1 MEPLMTLSQ
10 LLKEIFRGD
19 IQYRGEQYLKK
30 EQVTLPRITADDI
43 YGLVVDG
50 REYQTHLHRD
60 QNELRLFC
68 SCRPDS
74 TQDVLC
80 KHVWGT
86 ILAVDQARI
95 LPSSIKPGYVPPF
108 AVSSDGFSPTDIDWD
123 DDDLDDM
130 PPGGGRRLQTAV
142 SNAAPVAAQRLRAWD
157 EQLLKLRENLHS
169 QDAARASDIRE
180 REVLYEIDV
189 TLSREQGLLVVE
201 TSQRQRRGNGEWGK
215 LKALRVRPQNLDEFA
230 GEDRRIL
237 SCLCGGSQ
245 DRQPWMGGGDAGTA
259 HRYQLPV
266 PLAELLLPQLCA
278 TGRLHYRHRS
288 DDQTLQPLRWDDG
301 PPWELGL
308 SIREQQEENWQLHGE
323 LVRQGERLPL
333 PDTILVLPGGFVFTD
348 SSVARLRDQGAFSWV
363 TLLRRPEP
371 LSIPDGE
378 EEEFVDRLL
387 DMPALPR
394 LELPSHLKLEEIRCT
409 PIPHLVL
416 YSPRGVRWQKERL
429 HGEIHFEYRG
439 EMIRSSS
446 PQGALVQRKQGFYIA
461 RDQQIEE
468 EFWTHID
475 KAGFNRVPDPAK
487 VRWDV
492 EISPRD
498 LGGAVRSLI
507 PHGWIVRAEGKQ
519 ILEPGTLQFQV
530 RSHIDWFELHAQVDF
545 GGQRVPFPELLAALA
560 RGESTVRL
568 EDGSLGLLPEEWF
581 QQYGM
586 LAGLGIAEEDHVRFT
601 RNQVGILDALLA
613 AQPNVDFD
621 LTFRE
626 LRDRLQNF
634 SGIAMLDEPPGFGG
648 KLREYQREGVGW
660 LSFLREFDFGGCLAD
675 DMGLGK
681 TIQMLA
687 LLQDHYRNLKDHKPS
702 LVIVPK
708 SLIFNWQK
716 ESQTFTPNLR
726 VLEYTGLERA
736 KLRDDFGKA
745 DLILTTYGTLRR
757 DVLLLR
763 ELDFEYIV
771 LDEAQ
776 AIKNAR
782 SQVAKAV
789 RLLRARHRLA
799 LSGTPIENHLGDL
812 WSIFEFLNPG
822 MLGRASL
829 FKSDSD
835 FNSPETRTVLS
846 KALRPFILRRSKTQ
860 VANELPEK
868 VEQTIFCRMGEK
880 QTQLY
885 EELRDH
891 YRQSLLGMIKRD
903 GIAKSKIH
911 VLEALLRLRQA
922 CCHPGLLDKS
932 HEDESS
938 AKLDVLLFH
947 LEELLS
953 EGHKALVFSQFTSM
967 LSIVR
972 KHLEKKG
979 IVYEYLDG
987 QTRKRKEHVDRFQT
1001 DPDCGVFLIS
1011 LKAGGLG
1018 LNLTAADYVFI
1029 LDPWWNPAVEAQA
1042 IDRAHRIGQERHVF
1056 AYRLICR
1063 DSVEEKIAS
1072 LQEHKKDLAEAI
1084 LQADNNLLKDLTA
1097 EDLTMLFS

>member
-1 MEPLMTLSQ
+1 MTLSQ
-10 LLKEIFRGD
+10 LLKEMFRGD
-19 IQYRGEQYLKK
+19 IQFRGEQYVKK
-30 EQVTLPRITADDI
+30 EQVTLSRIAPEDI
-43 YGLVVDG
+43 HGLVADG

-60 QNELRLFC
+60 DNELRMYC

-74 TQDVLC
+74 RTDVLC

-86 ILAVDQARI
+86 ILAVDNARI
-95 LPSSIKPGYVPPF
+95 LPASIKPGYLPPF
-108 AVSSDGFSPTDIDWD
+108 AVASDGFNASEIDWD
-123 DDDLDDM
+123 DDDVDF
-130 PPGGGRRLQTAV
+130 PPAGNQRYQLPAARAV
-142 SNAAPVAAQRLRAWD
+142 AAPTLRIWD
-157 EQLLKLRENLHS
+157 EQLLKLRETLH
-169 QDAARASDIRE
+169 AKENTRPTETRE
-180 REVLYEIDV
+180 REVRYEIDIA
-189 TLSREQGLLVVE
+189 LSREQGQLVVE
-201 TSQRQRRGNGEWGK
+201 TSQRQRRGNGDWGK
-215 LKALRVRPQNLDEFA
+215 LKVLRVRAQNLDEFD
-230 GEDRRIL
+230 GDDRRIL
-237 SCLCGGSQ
+237 SCLCGGGL
-245 DRQPWMGGGDAGTA
+245 DRAPWMGGGDAGTP
-259 HRYQLPV
+259 HRYQLP
-266 PLAELLLPQLCA
+266 PALAELLLPQLCA
-278 TGRLHYRHRS
+278 SGRLHFRHKT
-288 DDQTLQPLRWDDG
+288 DDEKLTPLEWDAGD
-301 PPWELGL
+301 PWELGL
-308 SIREQQEENWQLHGE
+308 AIAENAEQKEWQLTGDLIRHGE
-323 LVRQGERLPL
+323 KLPL
-333 PDTILVLPGGFVFTD
+333 ADTMLVLPGGFVFTEK
-348 SSVARLRDQGAFSWV
+348 SVSRFRDRGSFDWV

-371 LSIPDGE
+371 LAIPDGE
-378 EEEFVDRLL
+378 EVEFVDRLL
-387 DMPALPR
+387 DMPALPK
-394 LELPSHLKLEEIRCT
+394 LELPAHLKLQEIT
-409 PIPHLVL
+409 SPPTPHLVL

-429 HGEIHFEYRG
+429 HGEVHFEYRG

-446 PQGALVQRKQGFYIA
+446 PQGALVQREQGYYIA
-461 RDQQIEE
+461 RDREAE
-468 EFWTHID
+468 DRFWGQVES
-475 KAGFNRVPDPAK
+475 AGFRRAADPDK

-492 EISPRD
+492 EIAPKE
-498 LGGAVRSLI
+498 LGPAVRHLI
-507 PHGWIVRAEGKQ
+507 PFGWMVRAEGKQ
-519 ILEPGTLQFQV
+519 ILEPGNLQFQV

-568 EDGSLGLLPEEWF
+568 EDGSLGLLPAEWF

-586 LAGLGIAEEDHVRFT
+586 LANLGIAEDDHVRFT

-613 AQPNVDFD
+613 AQSNVDFD

-634 SGIAMLDEPPGFGG
+634 KGIETAGEPEGFSG

-660 LSFLREFDFGGCLAD
+660 LSFLREFEFGGCLAD

-681 TIQMLA
+681 TIQLLA
-687 LLQDHYRNLKDHKPS
+687 LLLTHYRETSPKDHRPS
-702 LVIVPK
+702 MVVVPK

-716 ESQTFTPNLR
+716 ECQTFTPQLK
-726 VLEYTGLERA
+726 VMEYTGLERA
-736 KLRDDFGKA
+736 RLRDDFTKV

-757 DVLLLR
+757 DVLQLR
-763 ELDFEYIV
+763 EIDFDYIV

-835 FNSPETRTVLS
+835 FNSPETRTMLS
-846 KALRPFILRRSKTQ
+846 KALRPFILRRSKIQ

-880 QTQLY
+880 QSQLY
-885 EELRDH
+885 AELRDH
-891 YRQSLLGMIKRD
+891 YRQSLLGIIKRD
-903 GIAKSKIH
+903 GLAKSKIH

-932 HEDESS
+932 HEEESS

-947 LEELLS
+947 LEELLA

-967 LSIVR
+967 LAIVR
-972 KHLEKKG
+972 KHLENRG

-1001 DPDCGVFLIS
+1001 DPNCGVFLIS

-1042 IDRAHRIGQERHVF
+1042 IDRAHRIGQDRHVF

-1072 LQEHKKDLAEAI
+1072 LQEHKRDLAEAI

-1097 EDLTMLFS
+1097 DDLTMLFS

>member
-1 MEPLMTLSQ
+1 MTLSQ

-19 IQYRGEQYLKK
+19 IQFRGEQYVKK
-30 EQVTLPRITADDI
+30 ELVTLSRITPDDI
-43 YGLVVDG
+43 HGLIVDG

-60 QNELRLFC
+60 DNELRMFC

-74 TQDVLC
+74 AQDVLC

-86 ILAVDQARI
+86 ILMVDQSRI
-95 LPSSIKPGYVPPF
+95 LPSSIKPGYIPPF
-108 AVSSDGFSPTDIDWD
+108 AVASEGFSATDIDWD
-123 DDDLDDM
+123 EDDIDFPRAAGQRFQAPSTQAVAQ
-130 PPGGGRRLQTAV
+130 PP
-142 SNAAPVAAQRLRAWD
+142 LRIWD
-157 EQLLKLRENLHS
+157 EQLLKLRESLH
-169 QDAARASDIRE
+169 QRDANRATAPRE
-180 REVLYEIDV
+180 REIFYEIDL
-189 TLSREQGLLVVE
+189 TLSREQGQLVVE

-215 LKALRVRPQNLDEFA
+215 LKPLRVRPQTLDEFD
-230 GEDRRIL
+230 GVDRRIL
-237 SCLCGGSQ
+237 SCLCGGGQ
-245 DRQPWMGGGDAGTA
+245 ERLPWMGGGEAGTPQ
-259 HRYQLPV
+259 RYQLPV
-266 PLAELLLPQLCA
+266 PLAELLLPELCA
-278 TGRLHYRHRS
+278 TGRLQYRHRT
-288 DDQTLQPLRWDDG
+288 DDQNPTPLTWDPG
-301 PPWELGL
+301 MPWELGL
-308 SIREQQEENWQLHGE
+308 RIAENSDDKEWQLAGE
-323 LVRQGERLPL
+323 MTREGEKLPL
-333 PDTILVLPGGFVFTD
+333 AETMLVLPGGFVFTD
-348 SSVARLRDQGAFSWV
+348 QRIGRFRDNGSFDWI
-363 TLLRRPEP
+363 TLLRRPDP

-394 LELPSHLKLEEIRCT
+394 LELPTHLKLEQVEAS
-409 PIPHLVL
+409 PVPHLVL

-439 EMIRSSS
+439 EVIRSNS
-446 PQGALVQRKQGFYIA
+446 PQGALVQREQGYYIP
-461 RDQQIEE
+461 RDRKLEE
-468 EFWTHID
+468 EFWQQVES
-475 KAGFNRVPDPAK
+475 AGFRKVADPAK

-492 EISPRD
+492 EIAPRE
-498 LGGAVRSLI
+498 LGNAVRQLI
-507 PHGWIVRAEGKQ
+507 PHGWMVRAEGKQ

-530 RSHIDWFELHAQVDF
+530 RSHIDWFELHAEVDF
-545 GGQRVPFPELLAALA
+545 GGQRVAFPELLAALA

-586 LAGLGIAEEDHVRFT
+586 LASLGIAEEDHVRFT

-613 AQPNVDFD
+613 AQSNVDFD

-626 LRDRLQNF
+626 LRDKLQNF
-634 SGIAMLDEPPGFGG
+634 SGIGTSVEPEGFAGT
-648 KLREYQREGVGW
+648 LREYQREGVGW
-660 LSFLREFDFGGCLAD
+660 LSFLREFEFGGCLAD

-681 TIQMLA
+681 TIQLLA
-687 LLQDHYRNLKDHKPS
+687 LLLSHYREQKDHRPS
-702 LVIVPK
+702 LVVVPK

-716 ESQTFTPNLR
+716 ECQTFTPQLK
-726 VLEYTGLERA
+726 VMEYTGLERS
-736 KLRDDFGKA
+736 KLRDDFTKV

-757 DVLLLR
+757 DILNLR
-763 ELDFEYIV
+763 EVEFDYIV

-776 AIKNAR
+776 AIKNSR

-789 RLLRARHRLA
+789 RLLRARHRMA

-835 FNSPETRTVLS
+835 FNSPETRQMLS
-846 KALRPFILRRSKTQ
+846 KALRPFILRRSKVQ

-868 VEQTIFCRMGEK
+868 VEQTIYCRMGEK

-885 EELRDH
+885 AELRDH
-891 YRQSLLGMIKRD
+891 YRQSLMGMIKRD
-903 GIAKSKIH
+903 GIGKSKIH

-938 AKLDVLLFH
+938 AKLDVLMFH

-987 QTRKRKEHVDRFQT
+987 QTRKRKEHVDRFQS

-1042 IDRAHRIGQERHVF
+1042 IDRAHRIGQQRHVF